1 MKRSPRLAVWYW
13 CLVWCLSA
21 SSLSAQVPYTPVPY
35 EDREAPSGDGL
46 YGSSGLGFLSLDRGA
61 GFNLPLGATVVSS
74 RFRLVA
80 TLNLLDIGLLQKS
93 DPDSRYTRF
102 VDTFGRTV
110 CVDTET
116 NFRVSSF
123 NCSGE
128 SDLLRSASADVG
140 FIPIQTDFFAGK
152 PGKFFVGGGFRLR
165 RPRTAYGSLG
175 MLFPNYSG
183 TVGGLKVMAGS
194 DFVLVEATWGIHIN
208 RMLGRD

>member
-1 MKRSPRLAVWYW
+1 MRGPTRR
-13 CLVWCLSA
+13 LVWLWALALCLA
-21 SSLSAQVPYTPVPY
+21 AAVVSAQVPYA
-35 EDREAPSGDGL
+35 EREAPTGDGL
-46 YGSSGLGFLSLDRGA
+46 HGSSGLGFLSIDRGA
-61 GFNLPLGATVVSS
+61 GFNLPLGATLVSS

-80 TLNLLDIGLLQKS
+80 TLTLLDIGLLQKS
-93 DPDSRYTRF
+93 DPDSRYTRY

-128 SDLLRSASADVG
+128 SELLRSASADLG

-152 PGKFFVGGGFRLR
+152 PGKVFVGGGFRMR